1 MFNRLK
7 ISIVLTP
14 LVLLLVVGV
23 YIYSLWA
30 AENKK
35 AQDLPVDGAGMMMRD
50 LLRYHEKRGGF
61 PATLKSLEGIV
72 WEKKPREFSIGGRA
86 LTHRR
91 YFYFYSRID
100 HHHFTLWAI
109 PTGKLREEAVTW
121 FLSVTP
127 QAARRWKGGSLPLDQ
142 VDQVVTDPALKDL
155 GVLGLIEQEP
165 IDLLSRQQTANTLV
179 ARPAFPTRSEK

>member
-30 AENKK
+30 AENEK
-35 AQDLPVDGAGMMMRD
+35 AQDLPMDAASMMMRD

-61 PATLKSLEGIV
+61 PASLKSLDGIV
-72 WEKKPREFSIGGRA
+72 WEKKPREFSIDGRA

-91 YFYFYSRID
+91 YYYFYSRID

-109 PTGKLREEAVTW
+109 PTGRLREEAVTW
-121 FLSVTP
+121 FMSVTP
-127 QAARRWKGGSLPLDQ
+127 QAGRRWKGGALPLDQ
-142 VDQVVTDPALKDL
+142 IDRVDANPTIKEL
-155 GVLGLIEQEP
+155 GTLGLIEQSAV
-165 IDLLSRQQTANTLV
+165 DLRSRQKAGDTNV
-179 ARPAFPTRSEK
+179 ARPTPGFVSD